1 MNILLLRGFNNYF
14 NRIVKKYSTLADYR
28 SNSSSYL
35 DLENINFNPN
45 DGVATELIIGSANQ
59 QENNAPLDW
68 ESIGSPDYLVCYEND
83 IIKSRWFVLECER
96 TRNGQY
102 RLSLKRDVIGD
113 NYAEVLN
120 STCFIEKGYVGR
132 DDSAI
137 YNKEDMT
144 FNQIKEGEYL
154 LMDETQTPWI
164 VGYVAKDRSENG
176 AIADVKFTD
185 ADINNVEATA
195 SKASEEYATFD
206 EFWAAHS
213 DIMGGFGVLN
223 YAQYSVQL
231 DVCYGNLF
239 STFDVGITCT
249 LDNNGKVTW
258 NESGYNNN
266 RFLHGKD
273 SSVGYLDRWLW
284 KSWMFDERQT
294 AAESLLRT

>member
-1 MNILLLRGFNNYF
+1 
-14 NRIVKKYSTLADYR
+14 
-28 SNSSSYL
+28 
-35 DLENINFNPN
+35 
-45 DGVATELIIGSANQ
+45 
-59 QENNAPLDW
+59 
-68 ESIGSPDYLVCYEND
+68 
-83 IIKSRWFVLECER
+83 
-96 TRNGQY
+96 
-102 RLSLKRDVIGD
+102 
-113 NYAEVLN
+113 
-120 STCFIEKGYVGR
+120 
-132 DDSAI
+132 
-137 YNKEDMT
+137 MT
-144 FNQIKEGEYL
+144 F
-154 LMDETQTPWI
+154 
-164 VGYVAKDRSENG
+164 
-176 AIADVKFTD
+176 ADANIT
-185 ADINNVEATA
+185 NVEAAA

-213 DIMGGFGVLN
+213 DIMGELGVLN

-273 SSVGYLDRWLW
+273 SAVGYLDRWLW

>member
-68 ESIGSPDYLVCYEND
+68 ESIGSPDYLVCYENS

-96 TRNGQY
+96 TRSGQY

-154 LMDETQTPWI
+154 LMDETQTP
-164 VGYVAKDRSENG
+164 
-176 AIADVKFTD
+176 
-185 ADINNVEATA
+185 
-195 SKASEEYATFD
+195 
-206 EFWAAHS
+206 
-213 DIMGGFGVLN
+213 
-223 YAQYSVQL
+223 
-231 DVCYGNLF
+231 
-239 STFDVGITCT
+239 
-249 LDNNGKVTW
+249 
-258 NESGYNNN
+258 
-266 RFLHGKD
+266 
-273 SSVGYLDRWLW
+273 
-284 KSWMFDERQT
+284 
-294 AAESLLRT
+294 